1 MIWERI
7 WDKIALAWFLR
18 RKKLSLQVLDWRS
31 FLGIKTI
38 HGLKC
43 EFIHSFIQKPICTS
57 VVCSWNQKPI
67 CSSVVCW
74 QAKMEDLTFCCPVCS
89 KDFSTKRKLK
99 NHSYI
104 HELCAT
110 LVDDSFCLLLN
121 WGSCV
126 NHTYNGCFRQTL
138 AHTYTSFC
146 TFHSRE
152 KSPTNLWEFRGGLF
166 RSGQVMI
173 IRPPEISNKSCKP
186 PGFFLLRSKSIFDL
200 KKPPWQ
206 K

>member
-18 RKKLSLQVLDWRS
+18 EKKFTPSSWLEIISGNQNNPWPKVR
-31 FLGIKTI
+31 
-38 HGLKC
+38 
-43 EFIHSFIQKPICTS
+43 IHSFI
-57 VVCSWNQKPI
+57 QKPI

-74 QAKMEDLTFCCPVCS
+74 QAKMKDLTFCCPVCS

-126 NHTYNGCFRQTL
+126 NHTYNGCFRQTF

>member
-1 MIWERI
+1 MR
-7 WDKIALAWFLR
+7 
-18 RKKLSLQVLDWRS
+18 
-31 FLGIKTI
+31 
-38 HGLKC
+38 
-43 EFIHSFIQKPICTS
+43 IHSFIQKPICTS
-57 VVCSWNQKPI
+57 VVCFWNQKPI

-89 KDFSTKRKLK
+89 KD
-99 NHSYI
+99 
-104 HELCAT
+104 
-110 LVDDSFCLLLN
+110 SFCLLLN

-126 NHTYNGCFRQTL
+126 NHTYNGCFRLTF

-173 IRPPEISNKSCKP
+173 IGPPEISNKSYSCKP
-186 PGFFLLRSKSIFDL
+186 PGFFFAALQIHLWSEKAPLTKIKQWKVPLWICKSVF
-200 KKPPWQ
+200 
-206 K
+206 

>member
-43 EFIHSFIQKPICTS
+43 EVIHSFKNQFVLQLCVLGIKNQFVLQLCVDKQRWKTWHFAVQFALKTFPQNENWKITVTFMKNLRIQKLEF
-57 VVCSWNQKPI
+57 Q
-67 CSSVVCW
+67 
-74 QAKMEDLTFCCPVCS
+74 
-89 KDFSTKRKLK
+89 
-99 NHSYI
+99 
-104 HELCAT
+104 LCAT

-126 NHTYNGCFRQTL
+126 NHTYIGCFRQTL

-173 IRPPEISNKSCKP
+173 I
-186 PGFFLLRSKSIFDL
+186 G
-200 KKPPWQ
+200 
-206 K
+206 